1 MTTKAALPPEAEA
14 YLSALRTALADL
26 SPDEREG
33 LLEEVADSLREVLNE
48 GDSIVARLG
57 TPEDFAAELRLA
69 AGLPPTHST
78 PHRVSWA
85 TALERTRALSSAFA
99 PDLAPIWWLVRA
111 YVAVAALA
119 LVFGSTWSNYNG
131 AVPRLGT
138 AKAGLAVLLLAAAL
152 SVALGMLGRRRA
164 SLRKGVLTL
173 NAVLV
178 LALVPVAVHLALHPR
193 GTAATLYAPP
203 VAAPTPA
210 LTLDG
215 MLVTNIYPFARDGR
229 LLHDVLLYASIG
241 PVGNVGLP
249 MSVRPDDP
257 DRNRRLLRTIGGR
270 TLFNS
275 FPIRY
280 FDPGTRTVGYP
291 DAAPG
296 ISVPKVAPGSA
307 RIAPADA
314 PQMTTPP

>member
-1 MTTKAALPPEAEA
+1 MTTKTALPPEAEA

-33 LLEEVADSLREVLNE
+33 LLEEVADSLREIINE
-48 GDSIVARLG
+48 GGSIVERLG

-69 AGLPPTHST
+69 AGLPPTHT
-78 PHRVSWA
+78 TIHRVSWA

-119 LVFGSTWSNYNG
+119 LAFGSTWSNYNG

-138 AKAGLAVLLLAAAL
+138 AKAGVVVLLLAAVL

-164 SLRKGVLTL
+164 SLRRGVVTL

-193 GTAATLYAPP
+193 GTAAPLYAPP
-203 VAAPTPA
+203 VVAFTPG

-215 MLVTNIYPFARDGR
+215 MSVTNLYPFARDGR

-249 MSVRPDDP
+249 LSVRPGDP

-270 TLFNS
+270 SLFNS

-280 FDPGTRTVGYP
+280 FDPGTGTVGYP

-307 RIAPADA
+307 RITDPVHRLKRAK
-314 PQMTTPP
+314 